1 MLVLGGLGEKT
12 SSRGFNRATQMKRPV
27 GSSIKPIGVVLPAL
41 NENLIT
47 AATLFKD
54 EPTTFTNYNGDIW
67 SPTDNDD
74 TYRGTISV
82 RQALESS
89 QNIPFIKIIQQ
100 LTAESSMKYLR
111 NMGITSLTDKDMN
124 LSLALGALEE
134 GISPLELAGSYNTIA
149 NDGVYIEPTFY
160 TKITSDTGKTILKS
174 KQSKK
179 RIVSKDVA
187 FILKELL
194 TEPVNGEL
202 GTAKY
207 CKIENIDV
215 AAKTGTTNE
224 NYDRWLCGFT
234 PYYTSSCWYGFDMN
248 ETIEYTSKTNP
259 AGLIWSRVMKDI
271 HSGLQPAKF
280 KMPNG
285 VTTLSVCR
293 DTGLKATENCTNTYT
308 EYFVKETNLESCTKH
323 R

>member
-1 MLVLGGLGEKT
+1 MFGGLGEKT
-12 SSRGFNRATQMKRPV
+12 SSRGFNRVTQMKRPT
-27 GSSIKPIGVVLPAL
+27 GSAIKPVGVLLPAI
-41 NENLIT
+41 NEGLIT
-47 AATLFKD
+47 SATMFND
-54 EPTTFTNYNGDIW
+54 APETFLNYNGDVW
-67 SPTDNDD
+67 NPTDNDD
-74 TYRGTISV
+74 NYRGNITV

-89 QNIPFIKIIQQ
+89 QNIPFVKIMQK

-124 LSLALGALEE
+124 LSLALGALEI

-149 NDGVYIEPTFY
+149 NDGIYIEPTFY
-160 TKITSDTGKTILKS
+160 SKITSNDGKTVLLKS
-174 KQSKK
+174 KQTKT
-179 RIVSKDVA
+179 RIISKDVA

-207 CKIENIDV
+207 CKMDGIDV

-224 NYDRWLCGFT
+224 SYDRWLCGFT

-248 ETIEYTSKTNP
+248 ETVEYTTSKTNP
-259 AGLIWSRVMKDI
+259 AGLIWARVMKDI

-308 EYFVKETNLESCTKH
+308 EYFVKETSLETCTKH